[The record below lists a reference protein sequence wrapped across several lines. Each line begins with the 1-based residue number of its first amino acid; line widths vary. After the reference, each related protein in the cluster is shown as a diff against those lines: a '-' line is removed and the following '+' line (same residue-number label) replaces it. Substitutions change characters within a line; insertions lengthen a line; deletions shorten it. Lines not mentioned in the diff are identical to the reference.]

1 MSERK
6 AEDSKRIHLAYDART
21 LEQRWQ
27 DYWREH
33 RVFATA
39 PAPKNKYYVLVMFI
53 YPSGDM
59 HVGHA
64 HNYAIGDVICRFR
77 RMQGYEVL
85 HPFGWDAFGLPAENA
100 AIRHGSHPAD
110 WTMSSIELC
119 KRNLD
124 LLGVAY
130 DWDREIT
137 TCRPDYYRWDQW
149 FFIQFYKRGL
159 AYRKE
164 ALVNWCPDC
173 QTVLANEQVRDGHCE
188 RCGTD
193 VGKKKLTQWF
203 FRITDYAQA
212 LLDGIEELDTWPE
225 SVRIMQ
231 RNWIGRS
238 EGVEVDFALADAS
251 EGGTAVSGSGHA
263 SPKVLPIFTTRP
275 DTLWGVTFM
284 ALAPDAP
291 LAEELLAGSEREAEG
306 REFIRRVLVK
316 SDIERIAEGKEKEGF
331 FTGRYA
337 INPVNGEKVPI
348 YIADFVLASYGTGMI
363 MAVPGHDQRDFE
375 FARRNNIPIKVVI
388 QPPGAGHDPI
398 LPGESG
404 SAAGG
409 CRFSGSPCPKPL
421 LDPSSMTAA
430 YTEDG
435 VMSDSGP
442 FDGTVAGKSEQGAKG
457 IERVIDWLEQQ
468 GLGRRKINYRLK
480 DWLISRQRYWGAPI
494 PMVHCEKCGIVPVPD
509 DQLPVVLPPDVTDFK
524 PKGSSVL
531 ASVPEFYETT
541 CPGCGGPA
549 HRDPDTM
556 DTFVNSSW
564 YMVRYTDPHN
574 DRLPFTRK
582 AADVWLP
589 IDEYIGNLEHAC
601 GHLIFFRFF
610 TRVMHDMG
618 MLSVKEPCRTYHTE
632 GMVALRT
639 TGPDGEPVVQ
649 NMSSSKNIGVW
660 LGPFVAEHG
669 ADTARLALLFA
680 APPEKDMEWTDD
692 LVTGVTRF
700 LNRVWRL
707 FEEHSV
713 HVTFDPPD
721 ADRLGGGARRLYTRL
736 NQVVAKTAADCERY
750 AFNTA
755 IAAQMEF
762 LNDLYA
768 FENPE
773 APVFGYALGRFIL
786 LLAPFAPHLAEE
798 LWHRVRPDA
807 GSVFDERFPGP
818 DARFLVLDTMT
829 IPVQVNGKL
838 RARLEVPR
846 AATEDEIRKLAL
858 ADPGVA
864 EHTSGMNV
872 KNVIY
877 VKNRLVNLVVAQ
889 ERR

>member
-1 MSERK
+1 MSDRK
-6 AEDSKRIHLAYDART
+6 AEDSKRTQLVYDARA

-27 DYWREH
+27 DYWHERK
-33 RVFATA
+33 VFATSHD
-39 PAPKNKYYVLVMFI
+39 PKNKYYVLVMFI

-64 HNYAIGDVICRFR
+64 HNYTIGDVICRFR
-77 RMQGYEVL
+77 RMQGHDVL

-119 KRNLD
+119 KRNLN
-124 LLGVAY
+124 LMGIAY
-130 DWDREIT
+130 DWDREIN
-137 TCRPDYYRWDQW
+137 TCLPEYYRWDQW
-149 FFIQFYKRGL
+149 FFLQFYKRGL

-173 QTVLANEQVRDGHCE
+173 QTVLANEQVKDGQCE

-212 LLDGIEELDTWPE
+212 LLDGIDELDTWPE

-238 EGVEVDFALADAS
+238 EGIEVDFTLDRD
-251 EGGTAVSGSGHA
+251 GR
-263 SPKVLPIFTTRP
+263 KLPIFTTRP

-284 ALAPDAP
+284 ALAPDAS
-291 LAEELLAGSEREAEG
+291 LAEELLSGSEFEAEG

-316 SDIERIAEGKEKEGF
+316 SDIERVAEGMEKDGF

-337 INPVNGEKVPI
+337 VNPVNGERVPI
-348 YIADFVLASYGTGMI
+348 YIADFVLASYGTGLV

-375 FARRNNIPIKVVI
+375 FARKYDIPVKVVI
-388 QPPGAGHDPI
+388 QPPRGGAQSEAKG
-398 LPGESG
+398 
-404 SAAGG
+404 
-409 CRFSGSPCPKPL
+409 PL
-421 LDPSSMTAA
+421 EPAQMTRA
-430 YTEDG
+430 YTDDG
-435 VMSDSGP
+435 VMTDSGP
-442 FDGTVAGKSEQGAKG
+442 FDGTISGKGKAGARG
-457 IERVIDWLEQQ
+457 IEKINDWLEAQK
-468 GLGRRKINYRLK
+468 LGRRTVNYRLK
-480 DWLISRQRYWGAPI
+480 DWLISRQRYWGTPI
-494 PMVHCEKCGIVPVPD
+494 PMVHCDQCGIVPVPE

-524 PKGSSVL
+524 PKGTSVL

-541 CPGCGGPA
+541 CPECGGPA
-549 HRDPDTM
+549 HRDADTM

-564 YMVRYTDPHN
+564 YMVRYTDAHN
-574 DRLPFTRK
+574 DRLPFSRE
-582 AADVWLP
+582 AADTWMP

-610 TRVMHDMG
+610 TRVMHEMG
-618 MLSVKEPCRTYHTE
+618 MLSAKEPCRTYHTE

-639 TGPDGEPVVQ
+639 TGPDGNPIVR

-660 LGPFVAEHG
+660 LGPFVTEHG

-707 FEEHSV
+707 FEEHGSRV
-713 HVTFDPPD
+713 NLNSPD
-721 ADRLGGGARRLYTRL
+721 TDRFGGAERRLYTRL
-736 NQVVAKTAADCERY
+736 NQTVSKIVADCEGY
-750 AFNTA
+750 SFNTA

-768 FENPE
+768 FDAPE
-773 APVFGYALGRFIL
+773 AAAFGYALSRFIL

-798 LWHRVRPDA
+798 LWHRNQPGA
-807 GSVFDERFPGP
+807 GSVFAERFPEA
-818 DARFLVLDTMT
+818 DARFLLFDTMT
-829 IPVQVNGKL
+829 IPVQVNGRL

-846 AATEDEIRKLAL
+846 TATDDEIRKLAL
-858 ADPGVA
+858 AAPAVA
-864 EHTSGMNV
+864 EHTSGMEL
-872 KNVIY
+872 KKFIY
-877 VKNRLVNLVVAQ
+877 VKDRLVNLVVAV
-889 ERR
+889 EGR